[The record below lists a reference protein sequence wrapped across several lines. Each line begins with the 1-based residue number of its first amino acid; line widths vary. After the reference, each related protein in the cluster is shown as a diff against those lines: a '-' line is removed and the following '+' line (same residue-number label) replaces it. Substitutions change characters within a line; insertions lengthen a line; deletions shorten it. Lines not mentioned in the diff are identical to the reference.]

1 MNLKDRAGQVFNYSI
16 SNALTAEMQKED
28 DPN

>member
-16 SNALTAEMQKED
+16 SNALTADTQK
-28 DPN
+28 